1 MNPDETRRAAAA
13 RHFGTHGVTLASICF
28 TGGDAMLIAAD
39 RPEFFSKLRDGAC
52 TFTADDRS
60 EGYVEV
66 ANRKV
71 FFRSDQGVV
80 HVMASDE
87 PLLGRSTAKLKK
99 HGERT
104 AVAREAE
111 IATATE
117 AQKRWVR

>member
-1 MNPDETRRAAAA
+1 MSPDATRAGAAA
-13 RHFGTHGVTLASICF
+13 RHFGTHGVPLASICF

-60 EGYVEV
+60 EGYIEV

-87 PLLGRSTAKLKK
+87 PLLGRATAKLKK

-104 AVAREAE
+104 AEARQAL

-117 AQKRWVR
+117 SHRRWER